1 MIAAPDAIA
10 TASGNLTGIEEA
22 IRKAAAAA
30 SSSTTRIAVAA
41 ADEVST
47 AIATLFGG
55 YAQEFQTLVARTT
68 LFHNE
73 FSRALSA
80 AGAAYAAAEAAN
92 AAPLGSL
99 LAQVGSLFSPL
110 ERLLGP
116 PLIGGPG
123 SATLGAL
130 LNSATN
136 AVGLGAVLNFPST
149 VLTARAPTE

>member
-1 MIAAPDAIA
+1 MSSYVIAAPDAIA

-92 AAPLGSL
+92 AAPLGRCWRKSEVYFHPL
-99 LAQVGSLFSPL
+99 NGCWGLRSSVAPVAQRW
-110 ERLLGP
+110 ERCSTRP
-116 PLIGGPG
+116 PMRWVW
-123 SATLGAL
+123 AQC
-130 LNSATN
+130 
-136 AVGLGAVLNFPST
+136 
-149 VLTARAPTE
+149 